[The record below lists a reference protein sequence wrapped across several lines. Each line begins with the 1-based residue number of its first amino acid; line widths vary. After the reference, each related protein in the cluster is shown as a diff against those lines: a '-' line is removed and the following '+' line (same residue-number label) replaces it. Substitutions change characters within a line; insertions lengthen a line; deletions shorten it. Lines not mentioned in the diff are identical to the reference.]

1 MCFVQIGTAYWKSMR
16 AIALRLGFRYVRSL
30 RETAAKAVIAE
41 RALETFRNIED
52 LTCRVPELKRDEL
65 QNLTPPAER
74 CEARLRPVLPIPQ
87 GRGGRLLPSHITTGM
102 EPENAQEVFTA
113 RKRVVSSSK
122 AIPTLNWQ
130 TQHAGVVR
138 SHVIRAPP
146 VSAA

>member
-87 GRGGRLLPSHITTGM
+87 GRGGRLLPSQHHDGYGTRERPRGVHC
-102 EPENAQEVFTA
+102 Q
-113 RKRVVSSSK
+113 K
-122 AIPTLNWQ
+122 AS
-130 TQHAGVVR
+130 GFVK
-138 SHVIRAPP
+138 
-146 VSAA
+146 